1 VTGLREGSGV
11 WDSARMRSRSL
22 SRKLA
27 LALPLN
33 ILLALLVF
41 GVTPLV
47 LACAVLCGL
56 AGAWMAYAFEAVFD
70 GPGAAAEPRFSTK
83 EDGHEPQGVSF
94 QHRHA

>member
-1 VTGLREGSGV
+1 MTMPQGLGL
-11 WDSARMRSRSL
+11 WDSARMRSRSI

-33 ILLALLVF
+33 LLLAVVVF
-41 GVTPLV
+41 GATPLV

-56 AGAWMAYAFEAVFD
+56 AGAWMAYAFEAAFD
-70 GPGAAAEPRFSTK
+70 GPAAPAETRYRSEQDPR
-83 EDGHEPQGVSF
+83 EPQGVSF